1 MRQTDS
7 GRGGAFAPL
16 STSYRVH
23 WQPAERVDQRST
35 SALPL
40 PFRAPREIA
49 RRALKQKCCPL
60 RGNGFLICCA
70 RWEVLRERHEN
81 ERARVHF
88 LLKFTLAGEQMNRSK
103 NSFSLS
109 ISRETPPAHDHPR
122 LVRLHF
128 QKSLQSVLWSLN
140 PVRFNTCI
148 GLWITFLQDFLH
160 NIYDNTSGCVHVFSR
175 RP

>member
-7 GRGGAFAPL
+7 GRGWGHLRRYQRVTGFIGNLL
-16 STSYRVH
+16 SGSIRG
-23 WQPAERVDQRST
+23 ST

-81 ERARVHF
+81 ERGRVHF

-128 QKSLQSVLWSLN
+128 QKSLCKASFAHSIQ
-140 PVRFNTCI
+140 
-148 GLWITFLQDFLH
+148 
-160 NIYDNTSGCVHVFSR
+160 
-175 RP
+175 

>member
-1 MRQTDS
+1 MTTGSEADRL
-7 GRGGAFAPL
+7 GEGVGAFATL

-23 WQPAERVDQRST
+23 WKLAERVDQKST

-88 LLKFTLAGEQMNRSK
+88 LLKFALAGEQMNRSK

-109 ISRETPPAHDHPR
+109 ISRE
-122 LVRLHF
+122 RLHPLMATHDWF
-128 QKSLQSVLWSLN
+128 DLAS
-140 PVRFNTCI
+140 F
-148 GLWITFLQDFLH
+148 
-160 NIYDNTSGCVHVFSR
+160 
-175 RP
+175 

>member
-1 MRQTDS
+1 MTTGRGRQTRPRE
-7 GRGGAFAPL
+7 GGGAFATL

-88 LLKFTLAGEQMNRSK
+88 LLKFTLPGEQMNRSK

-109 ISRETPPAHDHPR
+109 ISRETPPAHGHPR
-122 LVRLHF
+122 LVRLGF
-128 QKSLQSVLWSLN
+128 IFRSPSAKRPLLTQSSE
-140 PVRFNTCI
+140 
-148 GLWITFLQDFLH
+148 G
-160 NIYDNTSGCVHVFSR
+160 
-175 RP
+175 